1 MRVMSPYQIASY
13 YTLAQIDA
21 TILKYQTAYDSALS
35 GGYSLDTTQGRQ
47 SVTPPDPDKLS
58 TALAL
63 WIKAREIKAGT
74 YTGAQIIHVN
84 YTP

>member
-1 MRVMSPYQIASY
+1 MTAQQIANY

-21 TILKYQTAYDSALS
+21 KIALYQTAYDSAVS

-47 SVTPPDPDKLS
+47 SVTPPDPDKIA

-63 WIKAREIKAGT
+63 WLKAREIKAGT
-74 YTGAQIIHVN
+74 YTGPQMIHAN

>member
-1 MRVMSPYQIASY
+1 MTAYQIAEY

-21 TILKYQTAYDSALS
+21 KIAIYQEAYDGAIS

-63 WIKAREIKAGT
+63 WLKAREIKAGT
-74 YTGAQIIHVN
+74 YTGTQIIHAN